1 MCLHIQHMCVFV
13 CVRATSPYLTGCAFE
28 NTLVCECVFVYALLH
43 SGLHNELTGCGLCI
57 NQNYKYGCRT
67 RATFP
72 FGSLLILI
80 YVWHHLGTGG
90 EPPCNGWFYYLSAC
104 YMYIILFTSSF
115 MHNYCVHS
123 DAQIGGQSPTVGR
136 MFVQPFTELQVTLR
150 RQSQDVMHNPWLTT
164 EYGAAAFPTVDIRGN
179 TLA

>member
-28 NTLVCECVFVYALLH
+28 NTLVCECVFVYAPLH

-123 DAQIGGQSPTVGR
+123 DAQIGGQSPTVAACLFSHSLNSKSRCGDRVR
-136 MFVQPFTELQVTLR
+136 MSCIIHDWPQCMELLQ
-150 RQSQDVMHNPWLTT
+150 
-164 EYGAAAFPTVDIRGN
+164 FP
-179 TLA
+179 L